1 MGEQDVN
8 SLSANNKA
16 EFLRRMLDDID
27 AFEQM
32 IDQGQIEAGITRIGA
47 EQELCLVRD
56 NLRPAMTGPKILDS
70 IDCPNFTHEL
80 AQWNLEINLDPEDV
94 VPGCLN
100 RVEQQLKQTL
110 ELGQYR
116 ARQNDSYL
124 LLTGILPT
132 IRKSELDFKY
142 MTPSPRFSAVNNVL
156 RELRGEDFLLY
167 IEGVDEV
174 YLKHSSILFEAC
186 NTSFQIHLQIQPE
199 EFADRYNWAQVIAAP
214 VLAAAVNS
222 PVLLGKE
229 LWAETRIALF
239 RQSIEIRHASNYM
252 RDRQPRVA
260 FGHDWLQTSAAEIF
274 KNDISAYLLIIAASF
289 ENQLRSTDALKAGEI
304 PKLRAMNLH
313 NGTLYKWNRACYGVG
328 NGKPHLRIENRYIPS
343 GPTPAD
349 EMANMTFWIGLM
361 QAMPD
366 ECRGCWPK
374 HFYFQEVRSNF
385 LKAAQHGLNSELKW
399 FGKWYSTSQL
409 ILEKLLPMAA
419 KGLDSLGLH
428 SDEYAKHLM
437 TIENRVAT
445 RQTGANWMIK
455 SLRSLRQ
462 KHTINESLLVIT
474 NQMKELGLSDS
485 PVHLWEL
492 ACRKTLASIPGRYER
507 VDSIM
512 ITNLITVREDDL
524 IEFAE
529 KLLEWNGFRHLPVEN
544 NKGEI
549 TGIISIKDI
558 HRFRQSDDDSNAT
571 VGAYMT
577 SDVLFVAP
585 ETSLEK
591 AEKMMV
597 ANDVGSLPVVRENRI
612 IGIITVKDI
621 VAAKEKLETDPS

>member
-8 SLSANNKA
+8 SLTASNKA
-16 EFLRRMLDDID
+16 EFLRRLLDDIS
-27 AFEQM
+27 ALEQM
-32 IDQGQIEAGITRIGA
+32 IDEGTIESGVTRIGA

-56 NLRPAMTGPKILDS
+56 SLRPAMTGPSILKALNH
-70 IDCPNFTHEL
+70 PNYTHEL
-80 AQWNLEINLDPEDV
+80 AQWNLEINLDPQDV
-94 VPGCLN
+94 QPGCLQ
-100 RVEQQLKQTL
+100 RVEDQLTEL
-110 ELGQYR
+110 LNLGQAE
-116 ARQNDSYL
+116 ARKNNSDL

-142 MTPSPRFSAVNNVL
+142 MTPSPRFSAFNNVM

-186 NTSFQIHLQIQPE
+186 NTSFQIHLQVDPH
-199 EFADRYNWAQVIAAP
+199 EFADRYNWAQVIAGP
-214 VLAAAVNS
+214 VLAACVNS
-222 PVLLGKE
+222 PILLGKE

-260 FGHDWLQTSAAEIF
+260 FGHNWLKSSAAEIF
-274 KNDISAYLLIIAASF
+274 KNDISVYLLIIAATFGDELFSS
-289 ENQLRSTDALKAGEI
+289 ELLKQGGI

-343 GPTPAD
+343 GPTPLD

-361 QAMPD
+361 SAMPD
-366 ECRGCWPK
+366 QCRGNWEK

-385 LKAAQHGLNSELKW
+385 LKAAQHGLNSEIKW
-399 FGKWYSTSQL
+399 FGTWYSASRL
-409 ILEKLLPMAA
+409 VLEKLLPLAA
-419 KGLDSLGLH
+419 EGLDRLGIP
-428 SDEYAKHLM
+428 SQEYAKHLM

-445 RQTGANWMIK
+445 RQTGSNWMIK

-462 KHTINESLLVIT
+462 KHTVDESLLIIT
-474 NQMKELGLSDS
+474 QQMKDNCLSDR
-485 PVHLWEL
+485 PVHLWKISDSTIL
-492 ACRKTLASIPGRYER
+492 TSIPERYSR
-507 VDSIM
+507 ADSIM

-524 IEFAE
+524 IEFAK

-558 HRFRQSDDDSNAT
+558 DRYLQSGDDESTT
-571 VGAYMT
+571 VAAYMT

-585 ETSLEK
+585 ETSLDK
-591 AEKMMV
+591 AERMMI
-597 ANDVGSLPVVRENRI
+597 ANDVGSLPVVRDNRI
-612 IGIITVKDI
+612 IGIITAKDI
-621 VAAKEKLETDPS
+621 VEAKQKLNSISS

>member
-1 MGEQDVN
+1 MGEADVN
-8 SLSANNKA
+8 SLNAINKA

-27 AFEQM
+27 ALEQM
-32 IDQGQIEAGITRIGA
+32 IDQGFIESGITRIGA
-47 EQELCLVRD
+47 EQELCLVQE
-56 NLRPAMTGPKILDS
+56 NLRPAMTGPRILDS
-70 IDCPNFTHEL
+70 IDCPNYTHEL
-80 AQWNLEINLDPEDV
+80 AQWNLEINLDPQDV
-94 VPGCLN
+94 NPGCLS
-100 RVEQQLKQTL
+100 RLEQQLKDTL
-110 ELGQYR
+110 ALGQTK
-116 ARQNDSYL
+116 AIENNSHL

-222 PVLLGKE
+222 PLLLGKE

-260 FGHDWLQTSAAEIF
+260 FGHDWLKSSAAEIF
-274 KNDISAYLLIIAASF
+274 KNDISAYLLIIAATF
-289 ENQLRSTDALKAGEI
+289 ENQLRSTDALKVGEI

-343 GPTPAD
+343 GPTALD
-349 EMANMTFWIGLM
+349 ELANLTFWIGLM
-361 QAMPD
+361 QSMPD
-366 ECRGCWPK
+366 ECRGCWQK

-385 LKAAQHGLNSELKW
+385 LKAAQHGLNSEIKW
-399 FGKWYSTSQL
+399 FGKWYSATQL
-409 ILEKLLPMAA
+409 ILEKLLPLAA
-419 KGLDSLGLH
+419 KGLDLLGIP

-445 RQTGANWMIK
+445 RQTGSNWSIK

-462 KHTINESLLVIT
+462 KHTINESLLLIT
-474 NQMKELGLSDS
+474 QQMKELGLSDQ
-485 PVHLWEL
+485 PVHLWG
-492 ACRKTLASIPGRYER
+492 LASGKKLFRIPDRYAR
-507 VDSIM
+507 ADSIM
-512 ITNLITVREDDL
+512 ITHLITVREDDL

-529 KLLEWNGFRHLPVEN
+529 KLLEWNGFRHLPVED

-558 HRFRQSDDDSNAT
+558 QRFRQSDDDPNTT

-591 AEKMMV
+591 AEKMMI

-621 VAAKEKLETDPS
+621 QAAKEKLSSETT